1 MANLVVNAPNGINGA
16 GFSIAAMQALAF
28 DNPQI
33 ASVTPTFVK
42 VNFDGGLSVEV
53 TGSGMG
59 FGLGGVTGTATKLVL
74 LQGGSPAV
82 TLSGFSIA
90 ASTVYNAVQAGDYQ
104 GLAATM
110 FGGADTMTGSQKVD
124 TLLGLG
130 GDDTLSGLG
139 GNDVLGGGDGN
150 DVLRGGAGADTL
162 NGGNGTDTVSY
173 YTSSIGVVVNLET
186 GKGSGGEA
194 QGDLMTGIENVS
206 GSQSWDSMI
215 GTTGANVLQGW
226 NGNDYLLGGRGADTL
241 SGGAG
246 ADTFLYIGTIHSLVG
261 AGADRITDFSH
272 AQGDKIDLAQIDAN
286 TIAAGNQAFSF
297 IGNGLY
303 TGVAGQ
309 LRFAFAQPGVTT
321 IAGDVNGDKV
331 SDFHINLTGVMAV
344 VAGDFVL

>member
-1 MANLVVNAPNGINGA
+1 MANLVVNAPNGISGA
-16 GFSIAAMQALAF
+16 GFSIAAMQALDF
-28 DNPQI
+28 DNP
-33 ASVTPTFVK
+33 VPVTFTPTFVK

-59 FGLGGVTGTATKLVL
+59 IGLGGVTGTATKLVL

-104 GLAATM
+104 GLAAVM
-110 FGGADTMTGSQKVD
+110 FAGADTMTGSQQTD
-124 TLLGLG
+124 TLFGLS

-139 GNDVLGGGDGN
+139 GNDTLFGGDGN
-150 DVLRGGAGADTL
+150 DVLRGGAGADVL
-162 NGGNGTDTVSY
+162 DGGNGTDTVSY
-173 YTSSIGVVVNLET
+173 YTSGIGIVVDLST
-186 GKGSGGEA
+186 GRGSLGEA
-194 QGDLMTGIENVS
+194 QGDTMTGIENVS
-206 GSQSWDSMI
+206 GSQSWDSLV
-215 GTTGANVLQGW
+215 GNTGANVLQGW
-226 NGNDYLLGGRGADTL
+226 NGNDRILGGRGADTL

-246 ADTFLYIGTIHSLVG
+246 ADTFFYAGTIHSLVG

-309 LRFAFAQPGVTT
+309 LRFAFAQPGLTT

-331 SDFHINLTGVMAV
+331 SDFHINLTGGFAV